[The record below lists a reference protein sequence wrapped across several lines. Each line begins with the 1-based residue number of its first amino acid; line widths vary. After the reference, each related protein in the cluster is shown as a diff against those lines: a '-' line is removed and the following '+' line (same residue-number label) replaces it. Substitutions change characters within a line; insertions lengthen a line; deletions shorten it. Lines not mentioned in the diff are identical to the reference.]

1 MSESLHQALQQDVD
15 LSSYNSFGVPAS
27 AAWFMAVETQADV
40 SAGLEHADKQGL
52 PILVLGQGSNVLFLN
67 DYPGLVLH
75 VANRGIA
82 ISSDRV
88 TVAAGENWHAFVEH
102 CMNAGLH
109 GLENLALIP
118 GTVGAA
124 PVQNIGAYG
133 VELAEFFIE
142 LQAVNLRSGE
152 IEVLDKQ
159 DCDFDYRDS
168 IFKREP
174 ENPRLILSVTLELSQ
189 SWQPKLNYRGIKE
202 ALPNSEPTPRELFDT
217 VCAIRRSKL
226 PDPAQLGNAG
236 SFFKNPVISE
246 GKYQSLQ
253 ASFSELPGYPDEE
266 GLIKVP
272 AAWLLEQAGWKGKQR
287 GAAGVHVDHALVLVN
302 NGGATG
308 EDIFLLA
315 QEMSASVL
323 EKFGIALQPEVRFI

>member
-1 MSESLHQALQQDVD
+1 MSESRPDALQQDVD
-15 LSSYNSFGVPAS
+15 LSAYNSFGVPAN

-40 SAGLEHADKQGL
+40 SAGLEFANKQRL
-52 PILVLGQGSNVLFLN
+52 PILILGQGSNVLLLN
-67 DYPGLVLH
+67 DFPGLVLH
-75 VANRGIA
+75 VASRGIA

-88 TVAAGENWHAFVEH
+88 TVAAGENWHSFVEH

-133 VELAEFFIE
+133 VELAEFFVE

-159 DCDFDYRDS
+159 DCDFEYRDS

-174 ENPRLILSVTLELSQ
+174 ENPRLILSVTLELSEDWRPNL
-189 SWQPKLNYRGIKE
+189 SYRGIKE
-202 ALPNSEPTPRELFDT
+202 ALPSAEPTPQELFDT

-236 SFFKNPVISE
+236 SFFKNPVISA
-246 GKYQSLQ
+246 GKYQRLQ
-253 ASFSELPGYPDEE
+253 ASFPELPGYPDEE

-272 AAWLLEQAGWKGKQR
+272 AAWLLEQDGWKGKQR
-287 GAAGVHVDHALVLVN
+287 GAAGVHANHALVLVN

-323 EKFGIALQPEVRFI
+323 EKYGIALQPEVRFI